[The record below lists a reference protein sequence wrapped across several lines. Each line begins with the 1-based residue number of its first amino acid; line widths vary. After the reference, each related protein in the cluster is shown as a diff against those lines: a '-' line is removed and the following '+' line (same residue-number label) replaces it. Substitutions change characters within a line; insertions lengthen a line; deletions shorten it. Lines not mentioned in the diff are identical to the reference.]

1 MKTMNT
7 SSNAPKGLR
16 LWLWVQNPPG
26 ACVTYVKKEKKI
38 LI

>member
-1 MKTMNT
+1 MNT
-7 SSNAPKGLR
+7 SSNVPKGWR

-26 ACVTYVKKEKKI
+26 AHVAYVKKEKKI